1 MTFLPQKT
9 ALAWSG
15 ESKPPAGTPGAATPG
30 AGGGTQ
36 VAFHPD
42 HGDDDGDDDDD
53 DDPRMFFKSPQNLVY
68 HSPGV
73 GGHRYMRILC
83 LSKLLWV

>member
-1 MTFLPQKT
+1 MIIPQKT

-36 VAFHPD
+36 VMIMMT
-42 HGDDDGDDDDD
+42 G
-53 DDPRMFFKSPQNLVY
+53 MTVMILVIVVIMVEAL
-68 HSPGV
+68 G
-73 GGHRYMRILC
+73 
-83 LSKLLWV
+83 